1 MKDFARHEKMY
12 GLHADDCFWLRQMG
26 LRETLWILDAEWIL
40 FFYGKMM
47 TFNKWIKEEK

>member
-1 MKDFARHEKMY
+1 MKYFTRNENIS
-12 GLHADDCFWLRQMG
+12 GLRAADCEWLSDMG
-26 LRETLWILDAEWIL
+26 LKETRWILDAEWIL